1 MLQNNYYCGQIKAV
15 GTGVNNAYTDL
26 EGGAETRPASEFT
39 DGTIA
44 KLLGE
49 PFVQRTGIDTYPT
62 LPIAAKTVV
71 VAELERDTYAAG
83 ETVTANIYLVGGDRA
98 NVMGYGLKYNADV
111 MVYQSAEAGENLS
124 ITSSAIDKNTGSV
137 VRELHV
143 TPGTSIQRDED
154 GRIRID
160 TLTFAMTSDGNVGIS
175 FAPVEDATD
184 VPNEGAYAL
193 VESKELET
201 IVKVTYLT
209 TAEDDMAKAAN
220 VDQLIGAIGE
230 PVYAYGDAIQ
240 AAREA
245 YDALTNIQKT
255 YVTKFAEFETK
266 EATYN
271 FWLLG
276 DANLNGVVNANDL
289 SLLLSAYGT
298 DKASCDFNRSGT
310 VDAADLSVLLVN
322 YKTKIA

>member
-1 MLQNNYYCGQIKAV
+1 M
-15 GTGVNNAYTDL
+15 
-26 EGGAETRPASEFT
+26 
-39 DGTIA
+39 
-44 KLLGE
+44 
-49 PFVQRTGIDTYPT
+49 
-62 LPIAAKTVV
+62 
-71 VAELERDTYAAG
+71 
-83 ETVTANIYLVGGDRA
+83 
-98 NVMGYGLKYNADV
+98 
-111 MVYQSAEAGENLS
+111 
-124 ITSSAIDKNTGSV
+124 
-137 VRELHV
+137 
-143 TPGTSIQRDED
+143 
-154 GRIRID
+154 
-160 TLTFAMTSDGNVGIS
+160 
-175 FAPVEDATD
+175 
-184 VPNEGAYAL
+184 

-230 PVYAYGDAIQ
+230 PVYTYGDAIQ